1 MFIETNYKQ
10 PLKDAVK
17 LKLFWR
23 LRCFTGSDIDLEY
36 KADYAVSSWEL
47 HRDEMMDSCGLMVS
61 ETVDEIFLRDGRSR
75 ESLRDFIIV
84 SDNIIDRCSLVV

>member
-1 MFIETNYKQ
+1 
-10 PLKDAVK
+10 
-17 LKLFWR
+17 
-23 LRCFTGSDIDLEY
+23 
-36 KADYAVSSWEL
+36 
-47 HRDEMMDSCGLMVS
+47 MMDRCGLVVS